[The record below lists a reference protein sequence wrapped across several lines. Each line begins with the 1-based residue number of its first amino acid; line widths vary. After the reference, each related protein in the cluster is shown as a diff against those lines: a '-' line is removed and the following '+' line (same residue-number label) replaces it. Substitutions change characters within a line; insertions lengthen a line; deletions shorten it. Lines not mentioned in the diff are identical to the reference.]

1 MTIFEEKAI
10 LDKARTLQTSAGIKE
25 FPLRLKPITDYLERE
40 CGIQFWRFSE
50 LAEEYGVPIETV
62 GHMAGSDEA
71 ALVYCGQDKPIY
83 IYYRDTGIPRVRIR
97 WNLGHEI
104 AHYVCGHHLIRFRA
118 LLAGLGLSKANEQR
132 IEAEANTFIRE
143 MHAPLELVLLFMGN
157 YKIYD
162 RLGAFAVLRGIF
174 QMSVPASYYYANRIF
189 DRPVR
194 ELSNAENLRQYLDFY
209 HEFTT
214 TFDKAAFAAVQR
226 RYEPEYDMFEKH
238 LTRRAL
244 PDYRLPYQESI
255 SAIVS
260 RVLPRNAEDSGLA

>member
-10 LDKARTLQTSAGIKE
+10 LDKARALQASAGTKR
-25 FPLRLKPITDYLERE
+25 FPLRLKPITDYLEKE
-40 CGIQFWRFSE
+40 HGVQFWKFSE
-50 LAEEYGVPIETV
+50 LAEEYGISTETV

-71 ALVYCGQDKPIY
+71 ALVYCGPDKPIY

-104 AHYVCGHHLIRFRA
+104 AHYMCGHHLIRFRA
-118 LLAGLGLSKANEQR
+118 LQAGLKLSKATEQR

-143 MHAPLELVLLFMGN
+143 MHAPLELVLLFMGS

-189 DRPVR
+189 DRPIR
-194 ELSNAENLRQYLDFY
+194 ELSNAENLWKYLSFY
-209 HEFTT
+209 HEFTM
-214 TFDKAAFAAVQR
+214 TFNKAAFTAVQR
-226 RYEPEYDMFEKH
+226 RYEPEYDMFERH
-238 LTRRAL
+238 LARRAL

-260 RVLPRNAEDSGLA
+260 RVLPQNTETYGSA